1 MNATPQTTPRAEGE
15 SRVGFID
22 THTHIYSAEFDADR
36 DAVVSRA
43 RAAGAE
49 ALLLPCEDAAS
60 IPRML
65 RLCADYP
72 GFCFPMMGLQPE
84 ELPADPWPLV
94 EEMGRLLHEAGAPY
108 IAVGEVGLDYY
119 WDDTRKAEQIAVL
132 REEVGWACEL
142 GLPLSIHCRSAQADL
157 LQVLRPR
164 AAELHGGVF
173 HCFSGTAD
181 EARELLELPGFY
193 LGIGG
198 IVTFRRSTL
207 PETLAAAVPLSRLVV
222 ETDAP
227 YLTPTPLRGKRNEPA
242 YIPHIIDKLA
252 EIYATTP
259 ADVAHATTKAAR
271 RLFRL

>member
-1 MNATPQTTPRAEGE
+1 MSQTPPIPSPTEEE
-15 SRVGFID
+15 SRIGFID
-22 THTHIYSAEFDADR
+22 THTHIYAAEFDADR

-65 RLCADYP
+65 RLAADYP
-72 GFCFPMMGLQPE
+72 GFCYPMMGLQPE

-94 EEMGRLLHEAGAPY
+94 EEMGRLLHEAGNPY
-108 IAVGEVGLDYY
+108 VAVGEVGLDYY
-119 WDDTRKAEQIAVL
+119 WDDSRKAEQIAVL

-164 AAELHGGVF
+164 AGELHGGVF

-207 PETLAAAVPLSRLVV
+207 PAVLREAVPLSRLVV

-227 YLTPTPLRGKRNEPA
+227 YLTPTPHRGKRNEPA
-242 YIPHIIDKLA
+242 YIPHILDKLA

-259 ADVAHATTKAAR
+259 AVIARTTTSNAR